1 MNAKDS
7 ESKDHSPLR
16 SKSKYDK
23 FHKLF
28 KTVPAEEYP
37 LNDYSCAYIGD
48 ILLHGS
54 IYISQ
59 NWICF
64 YSKIR
69 ARGRRLQIPLEKVI
83 SITREKTALV
93 FPNAIGVQTA
103 EEKYTF
109 GSFLM
114 RDNAYK
120 FINTVWKKSQ
130 TVKTIQKDNKFDL
143 LKEKTVLNKSVS
155 APAFSNG
162 TLESDNQFPEEVLEE
177 EDEEEEEEQEAE
189 CVGKETARGR
199 VNCDKQTLAP
209 TSSFNQNNNLI
220 TSDSSDIGPCNQCD
234 NSNGEKPDT
243 AKFCENGKPPTSSV
257 RKDPAAGKGPM
268 IRAVNIPYIFE
279 CFEVQKM
286 MAAFSELS
294 SKFQKIPRTNLLLA
308 VCSVMILFLMLSAVA
323 LTYKILVLQARIDG
337 KEFWTPMAKQS
348 WRNNMYSSFYDL
360 EASSHVATIRQ
371 LHQVL
376 EANLHVLEEMG
387 SNLKSLQATTGKQF
401 SCTTKEEDCKNSK
414 L

>member
-1 MNAKDS
+1 MNTKEL
-7 ESKDHSPLR
+7 ESKDPSPLR
-16 SKSKYDK
+16 SKSKYNK

-28 KTVPAEEYP
+28 KAVPEEEYP

-120 FINTVWKKSQ
+120 FINTVWKKTQS
-130 TVKTIQKDNKFDL
+130 VKRIQNDHTFDF
-143 LKEKTVLNKSVS
+143 LKETAVLNASVS
-155 APAFSNG
+155 TPVFSIG
-162 TLESDNQFPEEVLEE
+162 PSECDNEV
-177 EDEEEEEEQEAE
+177 EEEEACSIEEDPE
-189 CVGKETARGR
+189 GR
-199 VNCDKQTLAP
+199 EEYPEGHEEYPKGCVNCDNQTVH
-209 TSSFNQNNNLI
+209 TNSSSNQNNNI
-220 TSDSSDIGPCNQCD
+220 VTSDSSDVGVCNLCD
-234 NSNGEKPDT
+234 KLDSDKLDST
-243 AKFCENGKPPTSSV
+243 KFLENGKSPTSV
-257 RKDPAAGKGPM
+257 RKDQGKGPV
-268 IRAVNIPYIFE
+268 IRAFNIPYIFE
-279 CFEVQKM
+279 CFEVHKM

-294 SKFQKIPRTNLLLA
+294 LKFQKIPRTNLLLA

-337 KEFWTPMAKQS
+337 KEFWTPVAKQN
-348 WRNNMYSSFYDL
+348 WRSNLYSSFYEL
-360 EASSHVATIRQ
+360 QASSHMATIQQ

-376 EANLHVLEEMG
+376 EANLHMLEEIG
-387 SNLKSLQATTGKQF
+387 LNLKSLQTTTGNLNNCQ
-401 SCTTKEEDCKNSK
+401 TKEENCKNTK
-414 L
+414 V

>member
-1 MNAKDS
+1 MNAKDL

-28 KTVPAEEYP
+28 KAVPAEEYP

-120 FINTVWKKSQ
+120 YINTVWKKSQ
-130 TVKTIQKDNKFDL
+130 AIRTLQNDQKIDFL
-143 LKEKTVLNKSVS
+143 REKTVLSTSVS
-155 APAFSNG
+155 TPVFSNG
-162 TLESDNQFPEEVLEE
+162 SLEIDNQFPEEAVA
-177 EDEEEEEEQEAE
+177 EDEEEEEEEE
-189 CVGKETARGR
+189 EGRSLKEIPRGHI
-199 VNCDKQTLAP
+199 NCDKQSIQT

-220 TSDSSDIGPCNQCD
+220 LSDSSDMGLCNPCD
-234 NSNGEKPDT
+234 KGESEKPDT
-243 AKFCENGKPPTSSV
+243 TKSSENSKIPTSPV
-257 RKDPAAGKGPM
+257 RKDPGKGPM
-268 IRAVNIPYIFE
+268 IRAINIPYIIE

-294 SKFQKIPRTNLLLA
+294 LKLQKIPRTNLLLV

-323 LTYKILVLQARIDG
+323 LTYKILVLQARMEG
-337 KEFWTPMAKQS
+337 KELWNPMAKQN
-348 WRNNMYSSFYDL
+348 WRNNMYSTFYDL
-360 EASSHVATIRQ
+360 RASSHLATIQQ

-376 EANLHVLEEMG
+376 EANLNVLEEMG
-387 SNLKSLQATTGKQF
+387 LNLKALQATTGSLVKCPSQ
-401 SCTTKEEDCKNSK
+401 EEDCKRGK

>member
-1 MNAKDS
+1 MNTKES
-7 ESKDHSPLR
+7 ESKDPSPLR
-16 SKSKYDK
+16 SKSKYNK

-28 KTVPAEEYP
+28 KAVPEEEYP

-120 FINTVWKKSQ
+120 FINTVWKKNQSI
-130 TVKTIQKDNKFDL
+130 KRIQNDHTFDFL
-143 LKEKTVLNKSVS
+143 
-155 APAFSNG
+155 
-162 TLESDNQFPEEVLEE
+162 
-177 EDEEEEEEQEAE
+177 
-189 CVGKETARGR
+189 KETAVLNSSVSTPVFSIGQSECEAQEEGAVEEEACSIEEFPQGC
-199 VNCDKQTLAP
+199 VNCDNQTVH
-209 TSSFNQNNNLI
+209 TNSSSNQNNNVV
-220 TSDSSDIGPCNQCD
+220 TSDSSDVGMCNLCD
-234 NSNGEKPDT
+234 KLDSDKHDSS
-243 AKFCENGKPPTSSV
+243 KFLENGKSPTSV
-257 RKDPAAGKGPM
+257 RKDPGKGPV
-268 IRAVNIPYIFE
+268 IRAFNIPYIFE
-279 CFEVQKM
+279 CFEVHKM

-294 SKFQKIPRTNLLLA
+294 LKFQKIPRTNLLLA

-337 KEFWTPMAKQS
+337 KEFWTPVAKQN
-348 WRNNMYSSFYDL
+348 WRNNLYSSFYEL
-360 EASSHVATIRQ
+360 QAGSHMATIRQ

-376 EANLHVLEEMG
+376 EANLHMLEEIG
-387 SNLKSLQATTGKQF
+387 LNLKSLQTTTGDLNNNCQ
-401 SCTTKEEDCKNSK
+401 TKEENCKK
-414 L
+414 TKV

>member
-7 ESKDHSPLR
+7 ESKDTSPMR
-16 SKSKYDK
+16 SKSKYEK

-28 KTVPAEEYP
+28 KTVPPEEYP

-54 IYISQ
+54 LYISQ

-69 ARGRRLQIPLEKVI
+69 ARGRRRQIPLEKVI

-120 FINTVWKKSQ
+120 YINTVWKKSQ
-130 TVKTIQKDNKFDL
+130 SVRSIQNDHKFDF
-143 LKEKTVLNKSVS
+143 LKDASVLNSSVS
-155 APAFSNG
+155 TPLFPISP
-162 TLESDNQFPEEVLEE
+162 TESDNQLPKDAVEEE
-177 EDEEEEEEQEAE
+177 EDDEGEEEEACPVQEIPKG
-189 CVGKETARGR
+189 C
-199 VNCDKQTLAP
+199 VNCDNQTVQT
-209 TSSFNQNNNLI
+209 TSSSNQNNNI
-220 TSDSSDIGPCNQCD
+220 VTSDSSDVGLCVLCD
-234 NSNGEKPDT
+234 KLDSDKLDSSR
-243 AKFCENGKPPTSSV
+243 FQENGSSPITV
-257 RKDPAAGKGPM
+257 RKESGKGPKGPM
-268 IRAVNIPYIFE
+268 IRAFNIPYIFE
-279 CFEVQKM
+279 YFDVQKM

-294 SKFQKIPRTNLLLA
+294 LKFQKIPRTNLLLA

-323 LTYKILVLQARIDG
+323 LTYKILVLQARIEG
-337 KEFWTPMAKQS
+337 KDFWTPVAKQN
-348 WRNNMYSSFYDL
+348 WRPTPIWPRYDNFTRL
-360 EASSHVATIRQ
+360 WKPIST
-371 LHQVL
+371 
-376 EANLHVLEEMG
+376 
-387 SNLKSLQATTGKQF
+387 F
-401 SCTTKEEDCKNSK
+401 
-414 L
+414 